1 MPSAGADNR
10 VRSCL
15 QTMLTHAQK
24 QRYLASIFVH
34 VLHLVGLYFSLG
46 FFAHLFWL
54 EMEELWITLRAL

>member
-10 VRSCL
+10 ARSCL
-15 QTMLTHAQK
+15 QTMFTHAQK
-24 QRYLASIFVH
+24 QSIFVH

-46 FFAHLFWL
+46 FSAHLFWL

>member
-10 VRSCL
+10 ARSCL
-15 QTMLTHAQK
+15 QTMFTCAEAEI
-24 QRYLASIFVH
+24 LASIFVR

-46 FFAHLFWL
+46 FTAHLFWL